1 MSVLTKNKN
10 FATLT
15 AGQLIST
22 IGNNLFSL
30 ALPWY
35 VFVRTG
41 SKVDLAW
48 AGIAMT
54 LPSLLGFVSGVFVDR
69 WNKRFTMA
77 ASDTLRAILCAVLTV
92 AVLLHQPLWVILVV
106 VLVLEAIGK
115 FFDPAAASLL
125 PQIVAKDELPSAS
138 GIQQSSNAT
147 AQLVGTLSGGA
158 LLTALGPA
166 LLFASDGA
174 SFLVSA
180 TSVLLIRIREVLPG
194 RAPASAGIAAADG
207 AGGSSGTGGAG
218 ADGRAVSATD
228 DGGASRSDSTASAPA
243 GSASSAMSR
252 FVAEWREGFQLLRK
266 SKFLQLLVLLSVCAN
281 FALSPVDLGLTA
293 WVKGPM
299 HGNALLLSLINAF
312 FFCGIIGGGFLVGT
326 VSRRVSLRS
335 ILIVGMVFIGVIF
348 SGIGFWA
355 NFAWDASLMVCGGL
369 GLGIINGASGALML
383 QKIPAHL
390 RGRTMGTTFALS
402 TMAMPLGMV
411 LFGALVAHVPLSVV
425 FAVCGALCAMTG
437 MILMLPVRDDLD
449 EVFSSV
455 TPQGVGAEGFGAAQ

>member
-41 SKVDLAW
+41 SKTDLAW

-77 ASDTLRAILCAVLTV
+77 ASDTLRAILSAVLTV
-92 AVLLHQPLWVILVV
+92 AVLLHQPLWVVLVV
-106 VLVLEAIGK
+106 VLALQAIGK

-125 PQIVAKDELPSAS
+125 PQIVTKDELPSAS
-138 GIQQSSNAT
+138 GIQQSSTAT

-180 TSVLLIRIREVLPG
+180 ASVLLIRVREVLPG
-194 RAPASAGIAAADG
+194 QMKASVGTDVTDG
-207 AGGSSGTGGAG
+207 NGAG
-218 ADGRAVSATD
+218 AADANVGVGEAGTA
-228 DGGASRSDSTASAPA
+228 GASPSASTASAPA
-243 GSASSAMSR
+243 GSISAAISR
-252 FVAEWREGFQLLRK
+252 FTAEWREGFQLLMK

-299 HGNALLLSLINAF
+299 HGNALMLSLMNAF
-312 FFCGIIGGGFLVGT
+312 FFCGIIGGGFLVGS
-326 VSRRVSLRS
+326 VSRRLSLRS

-348 SGIGFWA
+348 AGIGFWA

-369 GLGIINGASGALML
+369 GLGIINGASGALMM

-437 MILMLPVRDDLD
+437 LILMLPVRDDLD
-449 EVFSSV
+449 EVFASV
-455 TPQGVGAEGFGAAQ
+455 TPEAVGTEGLGAAQ